1 MKSQSLLWVDLYRW
15 QKKGDKAEEGIPSMN
30 RKVFKGRCGYP
41 DLENPNTNNDGSV
54 AYHRHK
60 SRAEFLT
67 QELAFIRPY

>member
-1 MKSQSLLWVDLYRW
+1 
-15 QKKGDKAEEGIPSMN
+15 MN

-67 QELAFIRPY
+67 HLLTSDPID